1 MLCSRRIALFVPK
14 MGFNLF
20 HILGDVSH
28 TSSKLI
34 LIWAIHSNS
43 SAEGVSLITQVLYA
57 LVFGTRYLDIFTSS
71 ATKDGWH
78 TWNFSLK
85 IFYTLSSLYI
95 IFLMTSVYART
106 REREKAWKFGMYCLL
121 GSVLM
126 TPFWYLIVK
135 DTLLG
140 HNTFLKVLWVFSE
153 ILESVCVIPQ
163 LLLLRQTTVPTVL
176 DSFYLVTLGTYRFLY
191 VLNWIMRGA
200 KEPGYRDPTSWVWGT
215 IQTALIIDFAWVY
228 WTRQRV
234 KLRHGGVVDS
244 DDLGR
249 GWIVGRFVSRKS
261 MDFDYDEETA
271 GQRNDTTQPKNKWG
285 RRGIS
290 VSADEGV
297 EGAPKRTTP
306 ERANVDPESQPLADP
321 AAFEDE
327 SDDDAP
333 PPGTATSVAEQ
344 SGVRRDEWDDDLD
357 EDATEHDAT
366 SKAIR

>member
-1 MLCSRRIALFVPK
+1 
-14 MGFNLF
+14 
-20 HILGDVSH
+20 
-28 TSSKLI
+28 
-34 LIWAIHSNS
+34 
-43 SAEGVSLITQVLYA
+43 
-57 LVFGTRYLDIFTSS
+57 
-71 ATKDGWH
+71 
-78 TWNFSLK
+78 
-85 IFYTLSSLYI
+85 
-95 IFLMTSVYART
+95 
-106 REREKAWKFGMYCLL
+106 
-121 GSVLM
+121 
-126 TPFWYLIVK
+126 
-135 DTLLG
+135 
-140 HNTFLKVLWVFSE
+140 
-153 ILESVCVIPQ
+153 
-163 LLLLRQTTVPTVL
+163 VPTVL

-357 EDATEHDAT
+357 EDATEHDAA

>member
-1 MLCSRRIALFVPK
+1 MR
-14 MGFNLF
+14 FNIF
-20 HILGDVSH
+20 HILGDLSH

-34 LIWAIHSNS
+34 LIWAIHRNS

-57 LVFGTRYLDIFTSS
+57 LVFATRYLDIFTSS

-106 REREKAWKFGMYCLL
+106 REREKAWKLGMYTLL
-121 GSVLM
+121 GSVAI
-126 TPFWYLIVK
+126 TPFWYLIFHKWVI
-135 DTLLG
+135 G
-140 HNTFLKVLWVFSE
+140 PNAFLKILWVFSE

-163 LLLLRQTTVPTVL
+163 LLLLRQTTVPTVI
-176 DSFYLVTLGTYRFLY
+176 DSFYLVTLGTYRFMY
-191 VLNWIMRGA
+191 VLNWIVRGA
-200 KEPGYRDPTSWVWGT
+200 NEEGYADPTSWVWGSV
-215 IQTALIIDFAWVY
+215 QTALMIDFAWVY

-244 DDLGR
+244 DDLSRGWLVGRLIGRKAVDFDFDEEAGR
-249 GWIVGRFVSRKS
+249 G
-261 MDFDYDEETA
+261 E
-271 GQRNDTTQPKNKWG
+271 DTVQPKNRWG

-290 VSADEGV
+290 VSADDDV
-297 EGAPKRTTP
+297 EGAPQRNT
-306 ERANVDPESQPLADP
+306 AQGSNLDPESQPLADP

-333 PPGTATSVAEQ
+333 PPAASASSVEHE
-344 SGVRRDEWDDDLD
+344 SGVRGDEWADDLD
-357 EDATEHDAT
+357 EDATEHDGSAKPT
-366 SKAIR
+366 

>member
-1 MLCSRRIALFVPK
+1 MR
-14 MGFNLF
+14 FNIF
-20 HILGDVSH
+20 HILGDLSH

-34 LIWAIHSNS
+34 LIWAIHRNS
-43 SAEGVSLITQVLYA
+43 SAEGVSLITQALYA
-57 LVFGTRYLDIFTSS
+57 LVFATRYLDIFTSS

-106 REREKAWKFGMYCLL
+106 REREKAWKFGMYILL
-121 GSVLM
+121 GSLAM
-126 TPFWYLIVK
+126 TPFWYLIFHKWV
-135 DTLLG
+135 LG
-140 HNTFLKVLWVFSE
+140 TNAFLRILWVFSE

-163 LLLLRQTTVPTVL
+163 LLLLRQTTVPTVI
-176 DSFYLVTLGTYRFLY
+176 DSFYLVTLGTYRFMY
-191 VLNWIMRGA
+191 VLNWIVRGA
-200 KEPGYRDPTSWVWGT
+200 NEKGYADPTSWVWGS
-215 IQTALIIDFAWVY
+215 IQTALMIDFAWVY

-249 GWIVGRFVSRKS
+249 GWLVGRLVGRKDV
-261 MDFDYDEETA
+261 DFDFDEEA
-271 GQRNDTTQPKNKWG
+271 GRGEDTVQPKNKWG

-297 EGAPKRTTP
+297 EGAPKRT
-306 ERANVDPESQPLADP
+306 AAQGVNLDPESQPLADP

-333 PPGTATSVAEQ
+333 PPAAGASSVEHE
-344 SGVRRDEWDDDLD
+344 SGVRGDEWAEDLD
-357 EDATEHDAT
+357 EDATEHDGLAKHT
-366 SKAIR
+366 